1 MRNKDDANP
10 FAHTG
15 SGDGFLHFACDIEP
29 VGLSACADAEIG
41 ECCHGIE
48 FKTEAFDCQESEN
61 LFTKLVFLWYD
72 YAMEDKEKELVKRY
86 PEAPL
91 LVELAK
97 TTWSGDIKAARVNFS
112 LSDKLKAELK
122 KLLDKEIKSIFIT
135 DSDVRHIKKNHGQGE
150 SKRGQEDITPEDFA
164 LIPAVMNEFDTAYH
178 EDTDRRGNKKVLFV
192 KKVNGAVYTAS
203 VERGNNQ
210 LGVITLWKT
219 KARSGA

>member
-1 MRNKDDANP
+1 M
-10 FAHTG
+10 T
-15 SGDGFLHFACDIEP
+15 
-29 VGLSACADAEIG
+29 EI
-41 ECCHGIE
+41 
-48 FKTEAFDCQESEN
+48 ESE
-61 LFTKLVFLWYD
+61 LIKH
-72 YAMEDKEKELVKRY
+72 Y
-86 PEAPL
+86 PEATL

-97 TTWSGDIKAARVNFS
+97 TAWNGNIKSARADFS

-150 SKRGQEDITPEDFA
+150 AARGQENIVPEDFA
-164 LIPAVMNEFDTAYH
+164 LIPAVMNEFDSARH

-192 KKVNGAVYTAS
+192 KKVNGTVYTAS

-210 LGVITLWKT
+210 IGVITLWKT

>member
-1 MRNKDDANP
+1 M
-10 FAHTG
+10 T
-15 SGDGFLHFACDIEP
+15 
-29 VGLSACADAEIG
+29 EI
-41 ECCHGIE
+41 
-48 FKTEAFDCQESEN
+48 ESE
-61 LFTKLVFLWYD
+61 LI
-72 YAMEDKEKELVKRY
+72 KRY
-86 PEAPL
+86 PEATL

-97 TTWSGDIKAARVNFS
+97 TAWNGNLKAARADFS

-150 SKRGQEDITPEDFA
+150 AARGQENITPEDFA
-164 LIPAVMNEFDTAYH
+164 LIPVVMNEFDSARH

-192 KKVNGAVYTAS
+192 KKVNGTVYTAS

-210 LGVITLWKT
+210 IGVITLWKT

>member
-1 MRNKDDANP
+1 M
-10 FAHTG
+10 T
-15 SGDGFLHFACDIEP
+15 
-29 VGLSACADAEIG
+29 
-41 ECCHGIE
+41 
-48 FKTEAFDCQESEN
+48 
-61 LFTKLVFLWYD
+61 
-72 YAMEDKEKELVKRY
+72 DKEKELAKHY
-86 PEAPL
+86 PEALL

-97 TTWSGDIKAARVNFS
+97 TTWSGDIKTVRVNFS
-112 LSDKLKAELK
+112 LSDKLKTELK

-135 DSDVRHIKKNHGQGE
+135 DSDARHIKKNHGQGE

-164 LIPAVMNEFDTAYH
+164 LIPVIMNEFDTVQH

-192 KKVNGAVYTAS
+192 KKVNGTVYTAS